1 MNLLIAVTVLL
12 LLCHCTVSKT
22 LDYCVVP
29 NIGDCG
35 NCPSHFSNAPCH
47 TLQYIASYSDFTSN
61 TIFHF
66 LEGKHTLSTV
76 LKVTN
81 VANLSLVGFGPHQ
94 NLSIVQC
101 SGKSHAGFMVSN
113 FTDFSIDHLS
123 FIDCNTGPQ
132 DATFFLT
139 NGSGLF
145 IDGITVSKGA
155 GLEVQL
161 LRNNFSISNSAFLDV
176 TSGQNKQS
184 VRILT
189 NFTGPSQLSIDNCKF
204 LYGHPGG
211 LELNINCS
219 YVHVTITNSILS
231 GSTNNLR
238 IQFDMFTGNFVQMSN
253 ITISNVKSRGSLF
266 IGVAA
271 DRYLP
276 HFDPLSCGPNLT
288 HQPNHLMEI
297 SNITITRSTGV
308 AALHIHDYQSHEM
321 DCNHQYILLRDSIIT
336 EYTATLDGTSVL
348 FINPFMQFKTI
359 HATFKNVTISS
370 STRTFSTE
378 PYGLSSSTSFSS
390 VLNVTFI
397 DCTFENNQRSA
408 LVARGSNLIFQGNN
422 TFRNNSSTTNGA
434 GIQLLLNSY
443 LYMHNNTNLTFAD
456 NHAREKGG
464 AIYVD
469 VGSHLPLVQS
479 RCIFQ
484 YLRDVHFNMHFVN
497 NTAGTAGT
505 SLYWV
510 TQQFCYMPQ
519 MRTGLQ
525 DFLQFSDNLQN
536 TETDPS
542 VITSDPIWICRCSR
556 NHLKP
561 DCNLAFNS
569 VSVYPGEDFTLHLA
583 VVGVMNGT
591 VPGTVHAKFPSS
603 SPEAIL
609 GDLQDT
615 QQIRHAYCDDVTY
628 TVYSRQESVYFYLT
642 AAATDFSRVLNVSV
656 DLKACPIGF
665 DLKNGSCKCN
675 SVFSREDIRCFINNQ
690 SILHP
695 ANTWMGFKESFNQKS
710 VMFSKLCPHGYC
722 LAHDV
727 YLSSDDPDIQCA
739 DNRTGVLCGR
749 CLKNY
754 SLTFGRQKCSKCS
767 NMYMLLMFPLAASGL
782 VLVAVLFVLNLTVT
796 EGSMNGLI
804 FYANVVS
811 MSHFGQ
817 YSGTSSRLY
826 TFIAW
831 LNLDLGMD
839 TCFFDGMNATA
850 ETWLQFAFP
859 LYLWII
865 IAAIIVLCNTLPN
878 KFTKCGMQNAVKV
891 LATLLLLSYTKLQRT
906 LVTIFTFTTLRY
918 PNGAVHYVW
927 LYDANIPYLQGK
939 HIYLFV
945 AGILVL
951 GLLVLPYTLGLA
963 FFQYLQAC
971 SGRRVC
977 RWVNKLKPV
986 FDAYAGPYKDKFRMW
1001 TGLLLV
1007 IRTLLII
1014 LFSLNITGSPDF
1026 NNVVTLIMSQVLL
1039 LFSTR
1044 GIYRK
1049 WPCDVL
1055 EAFFYAQVGI
1065 FSGVSIYSSHNSGN
1079 VSALASV
1086 SFAMCILVFLLVIGY
1101 HAFSLR
1107 RVICCR
1113 KDYEA
1118 LDPEEEEQ
1126 LLFCERERLDPSL
1139 ALVHPSDMLAIGSD

>member
-1 MNLLIAVTVLL
+1 M
-12 LLCHCTVSKT
+12 
-22 LDYCVVP
+22 VP
-29 NIGDCG
+29 DIGDCVD
-35 NCPSHFSNAPCH
+35 CPSRFSNAPCH
-47 TLQYIASYSDFTSN
+47 TLQYIASYSNFTSN

-76 LKVTN
+76 LEVTN
-81 VANLSLVGFGPHQ
+81 VANLSLVGYSPP
-94 NLSIVQC
+94 SIVKC
-101 SGKSHAGFMVSN
+101 SGKSHAGFIVTN
-113 FTDFSIDHLS
+113 FTNFRIENIS
-123 FIDCNTGPQ
+123 FLDCNIGPQ
-132 DATFFLT
+132 HTTFFLA

-145 IDGITVSKGA
+145 IDGITISKGA
-155 GLEVQL
+155 GLEAQL
-161 LRNNFSISNSAFLDV
+161 LQNNFSIINSAFLDV

-184 VRILT
+184 VRIST
-189 NFTGPSQLSIDNCKF
+189 NCTGPSQISLDNCKF
-204 LYGHPGG
+204 LHGQPGG
-211 LELNINCS
+211 LELNIDCS

-231 GSTNNLR
+231 GSANNLR
-238 IQFDMFTGNFVQMSN
+238 ILFDMFAGNFVQMSN
-253 ITISNVKSRGSLF
+253 ITISNVNSNGSLF

-271 DRYLP
+271 HDQGQYLP
-276 HFDPLSCGPNLT
+276 HVDPLSCGPNLT
-288 HQPNHLMEI
+288 HQPNYLMEI
-297 SNITITRSTGV
+297 SNITIARSTGV
-308 AALHIHDYQSHEM
+308 AALHIHDYQRHET
-321 DCNHQYILLRDSIIT
+321 DCNPQYILLRDSIIT
-336 EYTATLDGTSVL
+336 EYTDGTSLL
-348 FINPFMQFKTI
+348 FINPFMKFKTI
-359 HATFKNVTISS
+359 QATLKNITIKFSS
-370 STRTFSTE
+370 STRTSSID
-378 PYGLSSSTSFSS
+378 PYRQSTSIFSG
-390 VLNVTFI
+390 VLNVTFV
-397 DCTFENNQRSA
+397 DCTFESNQMTPLMAS
-408 LVARGSNLIFQGNN
+408 GSNLIFQGNN
-422 TFRNNSSTTNGA
+422 TFRNNSSASNGA
-434 GIQLLLNSY
+434 GIKLLQNSY
-443 LYMHNNTNLTFAD
+443 LYMHNNTNLTFAE

-469 VGSHLPLVQS
+469 VGSHLATHP

-484 YLRDVHFNMHFVN
+484 YQRDVQFHIHFLN
-497 NTAGTAGT
+497 NTAGTAGS
-505 SLYWV
+505 SLYLV
-510 TQQFCYMPQ
+510 TQPLCYMPQ

-525 DFLQFSDNLQN
+525 QFLEMFSNRLQN
-536 TETDPS
+536 TESDPS
-542 VITSDPIWICRCSR
+542 VITSDPIRICPCSR
-556 NHLKP
+556 NHLMP
-561 DCNLAFNS
+561 DCSSAFEPI
-569 VSVYPGEDFTLHLA
+569 SVYPGEDFTLHLA
-583 VVGVMNGT
+583 VVGVLNGT
-591 VPGTVHAKFPSS
+591 VPGTVHAKFPPSS
-603 SPEAIL
+603 SEAIL

-615 QQIRHAYCDDVTY
+615 QQNKHAHCDDFVY
-628 TVYSRQESVYFYLT
+628 TVYSSQESVYFHLT
-642 AAATDFSRVLNVSV
+642 ATDFSPIQSVSV
-656 DLKACPIGF
+656 DLKACPAGF

-690 SILHP
+690 SILRP
-695 ANTWMGFKESFNQKS
+695 ANSWIGFKDSFNM
-710 VMFSKLCPHGYC
+710 MFSKHCPHGYC

-739 DNRTGVLCGR
+739 DNRTGVLCGQ
-749 CLKNY
+749 CLKIY
-754 SLTFGRQKCSKCS
+754 SLTFGGQKCSKCS
-767 NMYMLLMFPLAASGL
+767 NLYMLLLFPLAASGL

-796 EGSMNGLI
+796 EGSINGLI
-804 FYANVVS
+804 FFANVVS

-831 LNLDLGMD
+831 LNLDLGID
-839 TCFFDGMNATA
+839 TCFYDGMDAYA

-906 LVTIFTFTTLRY
+906 LITIFTFTTLRY

-927 LYDANIPYLQGK
+927 LYDANIHYLKGK

-945 AGILVL
+945 AGMLVL
-951 GLLVLPYTLGLA
+951 CLLVLPFTFGLA
-963 FFQYLQAC
+963 LFQYLQAC

-986 FDAYAGPYKDKFRMW
+986 FDAYAGPYKDEFRMW
-1001 TGLLLV
+1001 TGLLLAM
-1007 IRTLLII
+1007 RTLLII

-1026 NNVVTLIMSQVLL
+1026 NNVVTLVMSLILL
-1039 LFSTR
+1039 LFTTR

-1049 WPCDVL
+1049 LSCDVL
-1055 EAFFYAQVGI
+1055 EAFFYAQIGI

-1086 SFAMCILVFLLVIGY
+1086 SFAMCILVFLLVIGH

-1107 RVICCR
+1107 KVICSCR

-1139 ALVHPSDMLAIGSD
+1139 ALVHPSDMLAISSD